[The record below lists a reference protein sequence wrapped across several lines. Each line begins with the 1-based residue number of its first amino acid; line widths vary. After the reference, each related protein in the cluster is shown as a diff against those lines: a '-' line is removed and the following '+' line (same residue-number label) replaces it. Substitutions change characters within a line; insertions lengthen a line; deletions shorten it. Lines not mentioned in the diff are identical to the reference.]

1 MSTTHCDLCGMEW
14 RHHGYACS
22 AGGSAHSLDR
32 SGSAPDG
39 HLTELHNL
47 GNDLEEWCEICVRKD
62 HVPNGARL
70 VEAYVTTREIIV
82 MGWPSQNDDDESHN
96 CDAMGC
102 GSVGSHVIYRV
113 PLPNDKLSGGEKATD
128 KRS

>member
-1 MSTTHCDLCGMEW
+1 MNTEPTIPLPASPPSPAPT
-14 RHHGYACS
+14 
-22 AGGSAHSLDR
+22 GSASLDK
-32 SGSAPDG
+32 

-47 GNDLEEWCEICVRKD
+47 GNDLEEWCEVRVRKD
-62 HVPNGARL
+62 CVPKGARL
-70 VEAYVTTREIIV
+70 VEAYVTAREIIV

-113 PLPNDKLSGGEKATD
+113 PLPNKD
-128 KRS
+128 